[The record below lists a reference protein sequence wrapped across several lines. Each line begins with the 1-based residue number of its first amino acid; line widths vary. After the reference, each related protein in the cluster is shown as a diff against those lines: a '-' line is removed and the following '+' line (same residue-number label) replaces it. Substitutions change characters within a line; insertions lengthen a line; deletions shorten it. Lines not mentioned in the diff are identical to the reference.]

1 MEGDSTMVLSWLEG
15 GCLHRQ
21 EDLGKAACRVLF
33 SCLASRS
40 LTDSLARFGMV
51 CGDVKTWSSAYPPDP
66 NIVRMLDL
74 PPFVGVLTVQ
84 PET

>member
-15 GCLHRQ
+15 GCLHPGDRKI
-21 EDLGKAACRVLF
+21 LARLRVVSF
-33 SCLASRS
+33 FLASRS